1 MVIFHTGVKEK
12 PCVNSNITSSCEE
25 DAQASVGSQKEDI
38 DPQFKISTW
47 FKTPLFY
54 QVVIC
59 DKVFKNG
66 LSRIYAKQPFKIC
79 SNMIC
84 LNRPYHFKFF
94 KGILPQILLCLFVNI
109 LTHLFFQSLVCHQ
122 LLKSFFC
129 HRFICMVFS
138 QFFFGDLQGSVH
150 YWQCNRQ
157 YVMFCTIW
165 YHLHN

>member
-1 MVIFHTGVKEK
+1 MVVFHTGVKEK
-12 PCVNSNITSSCEE
+12 PCVNSNITSGCEE

-84 LNRPYHFKFF
+84 LKAFFHKFYFVYSWISWPICFF
-94 KGILPQILLCLFVNI
+94 KALFVTNSWN
-109 LTHLFFQSLVCHQ
+109 LFFVTDLYAWFSVN
-122 LLKSFFC
+122 FFSEIYRVVYITGNVIDNMWC
-129 HRFICMVFS
+129 FARFGTI
-138 QFFFGDLQGSVH
+138 
-150 YWQCNRQ
+150 
-157 YVMFCTIW
+157 CTIKKRKK
-165 YHLHN
+165 